1 MREAVIVSA
10 VRTAIGSFQG
20 TLAGMPAADL
30 GAVVVKESVRRAN
43 VRPGDVDEVIMGCI
57 LQANQGQNVTRQA
70 ALKAGLPVEV
80 PCTTVN
86 IMCASG
92 MKAIGL
98 AAQSVLLG
106 DADVVVAGGMENMDL
121 APYALGK
128 ARTGYRMGHGEI
140 SDTMIRDGLWCVF
153 SDAHMGITAENIA
166 ERWKVS
172 REEQDEFAAWSQQKA
187 ERAIK
192 AGRFKDE
199 IVPVQVAG
207 KKRGELVEFQQDE
220 YPRFGVTTE
229 SLAGLRPAFKKD
241 GTVTAGNASGVN
253 DGAAAVVV
261 MSSERAAEMGLKPL
275 ATISGYAAAGVD
287 PAIMGI
293 GPVPAT
299 RKALAKAGL
308 SLEDIDLIEAN
319 EAFAAQSIAVGRE
332 LGWDAGRLNVNGGAI
347 ALGHPIG
354 ASGCRIVVT
363 LLHEMI
369 KRDLKHGLATLC
381 VGGGM
386 GYALIVNR

>member
-10 VRTAIGSFQG
+10 ARTAIGSFQG
-20 TLAGMPAADL
+20 TLANVPAADL
-30 GAVVVKESVRRAN
+30 GAVVVKEAVRRAN
-43 VRPGDVDEVIMGCI
+43 VQPKDVDEVIMGCI

-70 ALKAGLPVEV
+70 ALKAGLPVET
-80 PCTTVN
+80 PCYTVN

-106 DADVVVAGGMENMDL
+106 DADVVVAGGMESMDM
-121 APYALGK
+121 APYAL
-128 ARTGYRMGHGEI
+128 ARARNGYRMGHGEI
-140 SDTMIRDGLWCVF
+140 SDTMIKDGLWCVF
-153 SDAHMGITAENIA
+153 TDAHMGITAENIA
-166 ERWKVS
+166 ERWKIS

-187 ERAIK
+187 EKAIK

-199 IVPVQVAG
+199 IVPVQVPG
-207 KKRGELVEFQQDE
+207 KKKGEVVEFQQDE
-220 YPRFGVTTE
+220 YPRFGVTKE
-229 SLAGLRPAFKKD
+229 ALASLRPAFKKD
-241 GTVTAGNASGVN
+241 GTVTAGNASGIN

-261 MSSERAAEMGLKPL
+261 MSSDRAARMGLKPL
-275 ATISGYAAAGVD
+275 ATIAGYAAAGVD

-319 EAFAAQSIAVGRE
+319 EAFAAQSIAVGRD
-332 LGWDAGRLNVNGGAI
+332 LGWDMDRLNVNGGAI

-363 LLHEMI
+363 LLHEMN

-386 GYALIVNR
+386 GYALIVRR

>member
-30 GAVVVKESVRRAN
+30 GAVVVREAVRRAN

-166 ERWKVS
+166 ERWKIS

-207 KKRGELVEFQQDE
+207 KKRGEVIEFQQDE
-220 YPRFGVTTE
+220 YPRFGVTKE

-241 GTVTAGNASGVN
+241 GTVTAGNSSGVN

-261 MSSERAAEMGLKPL
+261 MSSERAAGMGLKPL
-275 ATISGYAAAGVD
+275 ATILGYAAAGVD
-287 PAIMGI
+287 PAVMGI

-299 RKALAKAGL
+299 RKALARAGL
-308 SLEDIDLIEAN
+308 PLGEMDLIEAN

-332 LGWDAGRLNVNGGAI
+332 LGWDNDKLNVNGGAI

-386 GYALIVNR
+386 GYALIVKR

>member
-10 VRTAIGSFQG
+10 ARTAIGSFQG

-30 GAVVVKESVRRAN
+30 GAVVVREAVRRAN

-166 ERWKVS
+166 ERWKIS

-207 KKRGELVEFQQDE
+207 KKRGEVIEFQQDE
-220 YPRFGVTTE
+220 YPRFGVTKE

-241 GTVTAGNASGVN
+241 GTVTAGNSSGVN

-261 MSSERAAEMGLKPL
+261 MSSERAAGMGLKPL
-275 ATISGYAAAGVD
+275 ATILGYAAAGVD
-287 PAIMGI
+287 PAVMGI

-299 RKALAKAGL
+299 RKALARAGL
-308 SLEDIDLIEAN
+308 PLGEMDLIEAN

-332 LGWDAGRLNVNGGAI
+332 LGWDNDKLNVNGGAI

-386 GYALIVNR
+386 GYALIVKR